1 MLVLSRKPG
10 ERIRVGR
17 NIYVTVVRCQDGK
30 VRLGFEAPKEIPI
43 VRAEIDTE
51 PVDASG
57 TCPMPGESCC
67 PMKQCRLENNQ
78 SQSKAS

>member
-1 MLVLSRKPG
+1 MLVLSRKVG
-10 ERIRVGR
+10 ERIRVGN

-51 PVDASG
+51 PVASG
-57 TCPMPGESCC
+57 ICPMPGETCC
-67 PMKQCRLENNQ
+67 PMKQCRLENQ
-78 SQSKAS
+78 RSQNKAS